1 MLLAPLPLRPQNRR
15 KVGHLEIPAEDSLR
29 LRRIRNQFRR
39 VALSP
44 CFDSNRYRT
53 SGNFASTFDN
63 FQNGIPMPGSEIDE
77 VGITAQPKI
86 IQRKDVSFAA
96 KVAYMHIIPD
106 SRSVGGG
113 VVSSKNREF
122 RLFSYCRAST
132 DRTPM

>member
-63 FQNGIPMPGSEIDE
+63 FQNGIPIPGSEIDE

-86 IQRKDVSFAA
+86 IQRKDVSFA
-96 KVAYMHIIPD
+96 KVAYMHIVPD

-122 RLFSYCRAST
+122 RLFSPGR
-132 DRTPM
+132 RQNVRNQM